1 MTKASHIVVSLSMTS
16 AICLLFLITGQWA
29 LADDPMTDVPA
40 SPPSSSFSERLWQ
53 DRPLANLKAT
63 VERTEGKIPQNLA
76 ASRMADAGQVLHST
90 DECRPWIISACEWE
104 APDTSHLP
112 LLFEEPNLERMGYR
126 EGCFAGAFA
135 EDDFPWT
142 PGCLQPILSGAHFFG
157 SLAVV
162 PYKCGYQP
170 ACEPVSTLGVDRP
183 GSPVCYRR
191 HLVPLSLQGAVYQ
204 AGFVTG
210 LVFFIP

>member
-1 MTKASHIVVSLSMTS
+1 MTKLNQILISTSMTS
-16 AICLLFLITGQWA
+16 VICLIFVITGSGA
-29 LADDPMTDVPA
+29 VADQPIAKVPA
-40 SPPSSSFSERLWQ
+40 SPKTTSFTEKLWQ
-53 DRPLANLKAT
+53 DRPLASLKAT
-63 VERTEGKIPQNLA
+63 LERTEGKLPQNLA
-76 ASRMADAGQVLHST
+76 ASRMADADLILHST
-90 DECRPWIISACEWE
+90 DECRPWIVTACQWD
-104 APDTSHLP
+104 APDTCHLP
-112 LLFEEPNLERMGYR
+112 LLFEEPNLERMGYG
-126 EGCFAGAFA
+126 ESGFVGVFDG
-135 EDDFPWT
+135 DDCPWT
-142 PGCLQPILSGAHFFG
+142 PGCLQPLLSGAHFFG

-162 PYKCGYQP
+162 PYQCGYQP

>member
-1 MTKASHIVVSLSMTS
+1 MTKLNQILVSILMTS
-16 AICLLFLITGQWA
+16 VICLLLVITSPR
-29 LADDPMTDVPA
+29 LRADDQIAIVPV
-40 SPPSSSFSERLWQ
+40 SPKTASFSDELFQ
-53 DRPLANLKAT
+53 DRPLTSLKAT
-63 VERTEGKIPQNLA
+63 MERTEGKIPQNLA
-76 ASRMADAGQVLHST
+76 ATRMADTAQVLHST

-104 APDTSHLP
+104 APGTSHLP

-126 EGCFAGAFA
+126 EGCFAGVFEE
-135 EDDFPWT
+135 EDGSWT
-142 PGCLQPILSGAHFFG
+142 PSCVQPLLSGAHFFG

-204 AGFVTG
+204 AAFVTG